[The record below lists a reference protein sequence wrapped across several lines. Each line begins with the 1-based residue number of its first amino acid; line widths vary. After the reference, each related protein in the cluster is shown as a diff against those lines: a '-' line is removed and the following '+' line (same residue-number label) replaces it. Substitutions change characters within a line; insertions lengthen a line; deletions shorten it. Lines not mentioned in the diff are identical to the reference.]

1 MRPEIDK
8 LHELERQLRVAGNE
22 YWAKQVRIQAMEAE
36 AWLAQAEGRPD
47 DAQRLLR
54 NAADEED
61 AIEKLPVR
69 PGPII
74 PAREQ
79 LGDLLLEQH
88 QPDQAVKEFQNALAS
103 APNRRNSLDG
113 LSRATGRG
121 RSM

>member
-1 MRPEIDK
+1 
-8 LHELERQLRVAGNE
+8 
-22 YWAKQVRIQAMEAE
+22 MEAE
-36 AWLAQAEGRPD
+36 AWLAQAQARSD

-61 AIEKLPVR
+61 AIEKLPVT

-79 LGDLLLEQH
+79 LGDLLLLQH

-103 APNRRNSLDG
+103 TPNRRGSLEG
-113 LSRATGRG
+113 LSRATGQGRG
-121 RSM
+121 M